1 MSEIKTCFTSRF
13 DGGRIVEAD
22 FSQLEVAGL
31 AVVSGDDVL
40 KQDIRDGV
48 DMHCMNASFLYR
60 QSYDSIKSRCDAGDA
75 AAKQMRQEAKSP
87 GFLLQYGGGANLMS
101 KNTGISKRD
110 CQQFIDNY
118 YKRYKGVKAFQDSVA
133 RVAAANRIPSSKKTA
148 SGQPT
153 MAGVYK
159 SITGRRYVFNEYD
172 NQYKGGTSF
181 SPTELKNYPIQ
192 GFSTGDIV
200 PEVLGRLFRYL
211 TKLELHDRILLVGTV
226 HDSVVCD
233 VNTSKIDIGTIKA
246 ILKKVMEKVPEYME
260 ERFGVEIDI
269 PIKVDVGVGNTWAET
284 K

>member
-13 DGGRIVEAD
+13 DGGKIVEAD
-22 FSQLEVAGL
+22 FSQLEIAGL
-31 AVVSGDDVL
+31 AIVSGDEVL
-40 KQDIRDGV
+40 KQDIRDGIDFHAQTAAWLFNTTYKDIIDGV
-48 DMHCMNASFLYR
+48 
-60 QSYDSIKSRCDAGDA
+60 KAGDSA
-75 AAKQMRQEAKSP
+75 SKRMRQDAKEP
-87 GFLLQYGGGANLMS
+87 NFLNNYGGGASLMS
-101 KNTGISKRD
+101 KNTGLPKRS

-118 YKRYKGVKAFQDSVA
+118 YKRYQGVKAFQDSVA
-133 RVAAANRIPSSKKTA
+133 RIAAANRIPSSKKTA
-148 SGQPT
+148 SEQPT